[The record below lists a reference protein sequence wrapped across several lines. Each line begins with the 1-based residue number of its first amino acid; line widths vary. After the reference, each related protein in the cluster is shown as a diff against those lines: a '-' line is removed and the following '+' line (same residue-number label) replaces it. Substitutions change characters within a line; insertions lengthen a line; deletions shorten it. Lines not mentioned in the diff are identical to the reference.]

1 MVDFSS
7 KAKVN
12 KPNNQK
18 DVVYI
23 FAILNVWFIM
33 FRG

>member
-18 DVVYI
+18 DVYI